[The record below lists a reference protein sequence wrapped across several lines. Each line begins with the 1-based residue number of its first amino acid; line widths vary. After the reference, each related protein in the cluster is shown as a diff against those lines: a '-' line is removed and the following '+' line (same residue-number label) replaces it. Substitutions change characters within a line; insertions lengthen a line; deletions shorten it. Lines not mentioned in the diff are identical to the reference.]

1 MQTIK
6 QRATNQK
13 IAAIKMMS
21 LFGYTIFRVSQQRIQ
36 AIEIAFVA
44 FGFAVA
50 IVTLS
55 RKERISFRYTVGWL
69 TLSVLSATG
78 GLLLP
83 VIEPLSNKLRLE
95 AFSLVGALAIIVLL
109 ILCIQLSISISGLQR
124 QLRKLNEDFAFQKKD
139 ISDLRDSKQ

>member
-1 MQTIK
+1 
-6 QRATNQK
+6 
-13 IAAIKMMS
+13 MMS
-21 LFGYTIFRVSQQRIQ
+21 LLGYTIFRVSQQRVQ
-36 AIEIAFVA
+36 AIEIAIVA

-55 RKERISFRYTVGWL
+55 RKERISFRYAVGWL
-69 TLSVLSATG
+69 TLSILSAAG

-83 VIEPLSNKLRLE
+83 VIEPLSNKFQLD

-109 ILCIQLSISISGLQR
+109 SLCIQLSISISGLQR
-124 QLRKLNEDFAFQKKD
+124 LLRKLNEDFALQKKE